1 MHRAGRWRRL
11 PRVDAGLEGVEEI
24 GEAAV
29 IVGDAVLSGEPHALV
44 VEAAQRSGHP
54 WCDRTR
60 GGPQSEEGLPQLG
73 TEPAARQKTGEG
85 RGVVRGEHREVAL
98 QPLEARG
105 L

>member
-24 GEAAV
+24 GEATV

-54 WCDRTR
+54 GCDRAR
-60 GGPQSEEGLPQLG
+60 RGPQPEEGLPELG
-73 TEPAARQKTGEG
+73 TEPAARHETGEG
-85 RGVVRGEHREVAL
+85 RGVVRGEYGQVAL
-98 QPLEARG
+98 QPLE
-105 L
+105 